1 MGFQDLRDWLE
12 QVDAI
17 GQLTRVEGIDWDLE
31 LGTLASLSYKRPLG
45 QRKALLFD
53 KIKGHAPGYRVLT
66 DALGSVER
74 LALTTGVTGAHEP
87 MDFVRAWRTRRPRFQ
102 SLPPV
107 EVEDG
112 PVLENVQCGTDVDL
126 EQFPVP
132 RWHEHDGG
140 RYIGTG
146 ACSITRDP
154 GAGWINLG
162 TYRVMLHDRSSVG
175 WYVSP
180 AHHGFI
186 HRTGYWERGEPM
198 PIAITFGQDP
208 LLTLAASTEVPFGES
223 EYDWAGGVRGCPYQV
238 VRGPATGLPIPARAE
253 IAIEGEV
260 VAGEV
265 REEGP
270 FGEWTGY
277 YASGSRSEPVI
288 RVKTL
293 MWRNDPILYGVA
305 PGRPPHEGST
315 YRALLT
321 AASIWDEL
329 ERSGVPGIQGVW
341 RMQPGGGRLWT
352 TIAIKQLYAGHA
364 KQALLAAAAAL
375 NNYYMNRYVVVVD
388 EDIDPTDTDEV
399 IWAMLT
405 RGDPARA
412 VEIIRE
418 CVSSPLDPALPPG
431 EKAYSSRLLVNA
443 CRPYEWRDRFPPV
456 AEPSRELAE
465 RVRAKWAHVLAD

>member
-1 MGFQDLRDWLE
+1 
-12 QVDAI
+12 
-17 GQLTRVEGIDWDLE
+17 
-31 LGTLASLSYKRPLG
+31 
-45 QRKALLFD
+45 
-53 KIKGHAPGYRVLT
+53 
-66 DALGSVER
+66 
-74 LALTTGVTGAHEP
+74 
-87 MDFVRAWRTRRPRFQ
+87 
-102 SLPPV
+102 
-107 EVEDG
+107 
-112 PVLENVQCGTDVDL
+112 
-126 EQFPVP
+126 
-132 RWHEHDGG
+132 
-140 RYIGTG
+140 
-146 ACSITRDP
+146 
-154 GAGWINLG
+154 
-162 TYRVMLHDRSSVG
+162 YRVMLHDRSSVG